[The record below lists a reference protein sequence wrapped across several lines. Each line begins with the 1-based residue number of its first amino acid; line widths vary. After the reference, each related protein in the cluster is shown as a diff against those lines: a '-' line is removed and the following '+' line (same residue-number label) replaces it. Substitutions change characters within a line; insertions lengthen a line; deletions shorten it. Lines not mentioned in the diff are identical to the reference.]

1 MTYNISLNS
10 SIFFIKFCCD
20 LNVVVLFCVGSRPQS
35 SGLGRRGRGRWAG
48 PGALPEGRKSR
59 GKRQGELRSAA
70 EITKQRRKKEAMRI
84 RQQGGK
90 KRGQAMRGG
99 RGRQRTGRR

>member
-1 MTYNISLNS
+1 MTCISLLLYFL
-10 SIFFIKFCCD
+10 FF
-20 LNVVVLFCVGSRPQS
+20 VGSRTQS

-48 PGALPEGRKSR
+48 PGALSDGKKSR

-70 EITKQRRKKEAMRI
+70 EITKQRRKKEALRI

-90 KRGQAMRGG
+90 KKRGQAMGGG

>member
-1 MTYNISLNS
+1 M
-10 SIFFIKFCCD
+10 
-20 LNVVVLFCVGSRPQS
+20 FCVGSRPQS

-48 PGALPEGRKSR
+48 PGGLSEGRKSR

-90 KRGQAMRGG
+90 KKRGQAMRGG
-99 RGRQRTGRR
+99 LGRQRTGRR